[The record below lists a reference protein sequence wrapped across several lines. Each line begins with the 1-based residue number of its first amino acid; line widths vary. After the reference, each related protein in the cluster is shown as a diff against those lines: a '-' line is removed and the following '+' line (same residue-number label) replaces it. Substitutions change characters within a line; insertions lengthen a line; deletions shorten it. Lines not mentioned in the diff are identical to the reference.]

1 MNILIK
7 ARTISTKLGIRYYNG
22 KVGIIGVPFDKGQ
35 VNMRYIISIS
45 NLAHVLNKDSQK

>member
-7 ARTISTKLGIRYYNG
+7 AYKIYSKLNIRYYGG

-35 VNMRYIISIS
+35 VN
-45 NLAHVLNKDSQK
+45 NNKEIVQKLQA